1 MPHISQKLWLGLG
14 KAEDINCRWPVLDES
29 ALVQDELQMIVQ
41 VNGKLR
47 GKIKVA
53 SDASKESIETMA
65 LNEENVMRFLEGK
78 AVKKIIVVPKK
89 LVSIVV

>member
-1 MPHISQKLWLGLG
+1 
-14 KAEDINCRWPVLDES
+14 VLDKS

-47 GKIKVA
+47 GKIMVA
-53 SDASKESIETMA
+53 ADASKEDIEA
-65 LNEENVMRFLEGK
+65 LALAEKNVMRFLEGQTI
-78 AVKKIIVVPKK
+78 KKLIVVPKK